1 MSEFVKKWR
10 AHLGGRD
17 LLTERPNYRTVKK
30 TERDETISLPQIRI
44 SEKFG
49 DPDSS
54 DRQMIGAFMKNID
67 GKSLAAKI
75 NFINRFINNC
85 KDACIRRRSTK
96 TILSNLVFLDVLA
109 SIVYDFNYAVGG
121 FLFEAFLASLYGK
134 KAEQIPATQKKDKVS
149 GGDIADFLDNKGDP
163 ISLKFYKV
171 GGSGYVGG
179 SLRDLRNS
187 ILKYKKPMKYLVV
200 LKAEGESGAVESI
213 SFYEFT
219 VGTTGEAAG
228 DELGPLKQMRRGTP
242 QGKTNFYAENYLGQT
257 ENNDSPRF
265 EIPVGQVK
273 DLQPVATLQFG
284 SQEELREIANKYA
297 SQLQDE
303 LVIIFN
309 RLSDLT
315 SNINKYTLDNDQNAG
330 LQASSNASDL
340 YRATRVLV
348 EDKG

>member
-1 MSEFVKKWR
+1 MEKVFKEMSEFVKKWR

-67 GKSLAAKI
+67 GKSLTAKI

-85 KDACIRRRSTK
+85 KEACIRRRSTK

-134 KAEQIPATQKKDKVS
+134 KAEQIPATQKKDAVQ

-187 ILKYKKPMKYLVV
+187 VLKYKKPMKYLVV

-242 QGKTNFYAENYLGQT
+242 QGKTNFYAENYLGKT
-257 ENNDSPRF
+257 KNNDFKSYF
-265 EIPVGQVK
+265 KV
-273 DLQPVATLQFG
+273 
-284 SQEELREIANKYA
+284 Y
-297 SQLQDE
+297 
-303 LVIIFN
+303 
-309 RLSDLT
+309 
-315 SNINKYTLDNDQNAG
+315 
-330 LQASSNASDL
+330 
-340 YRATRVLV
+340 
-348 EDKG
+348 

>member
-1 MSEFVKKWR
+1 MSEFVNKWR

-49 DPDSS
+49 DPDSA
-54 DRQMIGAFMKNID
+54 DRQMIGSFMKNIQ
-67 GKSLAAKI
+67 GKSLTAKI

-96 TILSNLVFLDVLA
+96 TILANLVFLDVLA

-134 KAEQIPATQKKDKVS
+134 KAEQIPATQKKDTVQ

-187 ILKYKKPMKYLVV
+187 IVKYKKPMKYLVV
-200 LKAEGESGAVESI
+200 LKDESEGGAVNKI
-213 SFYEFT
+213 DFYEFT
-219 VGTTGEAAG
+219 VGTNGKAAG
-228 DELGPLKQMRRGTP
+228 DKKGPLSQMRAGTP
-242 QGKTNFYAENYLGQT
+242 ESKTDFYAENYLGKT
-257 ENNDSPRF
+257 KKKASPRF

-273 DLQPVATLQFG
+273 SLNPTATLQFG
-284 SQEELREIANKYA
+284 SQEELKEIANKYA
-297 SQLQDE
+297 NQLQDE

-315 SNINKYTLDNDQNAG
+315 NNINRYTLDNDQNAG

-340 YRATRVLV
+340 YKATRVLV

>member
-17 LLTERPNYRTVKK
+17 LLTERSNPRTVKK

-49 DPDSS
+49 DPDSA

-85 KDACIRRRSTK
+85 QEACIRRRSTK

-348 EDKG
+348 EDK